1 MESYFKDKRQ
11 LNTNQLLINA
21 QRNIKNLGL
30 SVGGRVPPNSQTAE
44 ESVLGGIMLSNEAI
58 NIALENLKPDDFYRP
73 AHQVIFQAMMQLSE
87 KLEPVDLVTLANK
100 LKSFNALDEV
110 GGYEYLAKLASIVPS
125 IANIEYYTRIV
136 KDLSLRRR
144 VISEASEII
153 QESFSEEGSVA
164 EFIDQVEQR
173 ILSIS
178 SDRSKT
184 SYFKIQDIVANAV
197 KSIEDRFHD
206 KLSSVVTGAPSGFT
220 KLDEITAGF
229 QPSDL
234 IILAARPSMGK
245 TALSLSI
252 GAHIGI
258 RCHKRVL
265 IFSLEMSKE
274 QLAIRLLC
282 SEASVEN
289 TRVRTGKLLK
299 GDFSQ
304 IVAAASFLT
313 DAEIFID
320 DTPALTP
327 TEVRAKCRRLHR
339 EKPLELV
346 IVDYL
351 QLMRNPLY
359 SNSREQE
366 ISNISRSL
374 KALAK
379 ELNIPIIALSQLNR
393 SVETRQ
399 DKRPMM
405 SDLRESGAIEQDAD
419 LIMMLYRDEVY
430 NPESEDKDIAEII
443 VTKQRN
449 GPTGVAK
456 VCFRSQYTRFDNL
469 AYDDEVEQILGVNS
483 EYNKEQATDLPNTQ
497 LQNNNINNLNP
508 NNRDEPLF

>member
-1 MESYFKDKRQ
+1 MENFVKERKPFSA
-11 LNTNQLLINA
+11 NNLLINA
-21 QRNIKNLGL
+21 QKNIKSLGL

-44 ESVLGGIMLSNEAI
+44 ESVLGGIMLSNDAI
-58 NIALENLKPDDFYRP
+58 NIALESLKPEDFYRP
-73 AHQVIFQAMMQLSE
+73 AHQTIYLAMTQLSD

-100 LKSFNALDEV
+100 LKSLSSLDEV
-110 GGYEYLAKLASIVPS
+110 GGYEYLARLASIVPS

-136 KDLSLRRR
+136 KDLSLRRK
-144 VISEASEII
+144 VISESSEII
-153 QESFSEEGSVA
+153 QEAFSEEGSVA
-164 EFIDQVEQR
+164 EFIDYVEQK
-173 ILSIS
+173 ILGIS
-178 SDRSKT
+178 SDRSKQ
-184 SYFKIQDIVANAV
+184 SFFKIHGIVSEAV
-197 KSIEDRFHD
+197 RSIEQRFED
-206 KLSSVVTGAPSGFT
+206 KSNSPVTGAPSGFN

-245 TALSLSI
+245 TALCLSI
-252 GAHIGI
+252 AAHIGI

-274 QLAIRLLC
+274 QLAIRMLC

-289 TRVRTGKLLK
+289 TRVRTGRLME
-299 GDFSQ
+299 GDFSK
-304 IVAAASFLT
+304 IVAAASYLT
-313 DAEIFID
+313 DAELFID

-327 TEVRAKCRRLHR
+327 TELRAKCRRLHR
-339 EKPLELV
+339 EKPLSMV
-346 IVDYL
+346 VVDYL

-359 SNSREQE
+359 TNSREQE

-393 SVETRQ
+393 SLESRQ

-430 NPESEDKDIAEII
+430 HPETEDKDIAEII

-456 VCFRSQYTRFDNL
+456 VCFRSEFTRFDNL
-469 AYDDEVEQILGVNS
+469 AYDDEMEG
-483 EYNKEQATDLPNTQ
+483 YAGKEDFFFDQPPTKSAIEPTNTTPNHLPP
-497 LQNNNINNLNP
+497 P
-508 NNRDEPLF
+508 NDDKLF